1 MGGIGG
7 MSHAAWRSFHNE
19 HQTRPCSSFVDGDLV
34 ERFLDLKEAK
44 AAEVAREMKM
54 TIRDVT
60 RAVEALQRATH

>member
-1 MGGIGG
+1 M
-7 MSHAAWRSFHNE
+7 
-19 HQTRPCSSFVDGDLV
+19 